1 MFTKLSI
8 KKNPVYLSLHGQFDL
23 KDEEIASYINKI
35 IKGQRT
41 FFHDN
46 DLPYYL
52 ISLIEGNQS
61 RHMGGTGLTHSF
73 TAFIPQGLDKQ
84 DYITL
89 LALNIY
95 IIGQGRKYVI
105 T

>member
-1 MFTKLSI
+1 MSI

-46 DLPYYL
+46 DFPYYL